1 MAQSVLQ
8 GLPLMVSNPDK
19 ILALVRQRTDAAAC
33 SFRSGEGEGGVSY
46 MGTLRHPPFSLF
58 RKPTLSRLA
67 DDLCTLRVFFGNDL
81 RYAGSRF
88 APSLQSA
95 RFSALS

>member
-1 MAQSVLQ
+1 
-8 GLPLMVSNPDK
+8 
-19 ILALVRQRTDAAAC
+19 
-33 SFRSGEGEGGVSY
+33 

-88 APSLQSA
+88 TPSLQSA
-95 RFSALS
+95 RFPALS